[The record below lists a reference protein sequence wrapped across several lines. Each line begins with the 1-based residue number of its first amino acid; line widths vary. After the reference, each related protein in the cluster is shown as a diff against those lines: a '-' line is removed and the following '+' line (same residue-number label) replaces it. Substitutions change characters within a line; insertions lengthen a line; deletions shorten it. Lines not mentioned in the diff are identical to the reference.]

1 LKHVVRFAPPNR
13 GLTQI
18 EIQRWEDDGGAVLPD
33 ATPHRDRADQH
44 RHCHELG
51 ELAAAD

>member
-1 LKHVVRFAPPNR
+1 LKHAVRSAPPKC